1 MEKSQGY
8 RMTDRILIVT
18 PPSEVV
24 EDQFSILLVG
34 LDQSQTAFISECLKS
49 TENLDITV
57 YLWNEADAKDW
68 LFDKQKKSELIV
80 VNAEMEDQLL
90 VGYFVSN
97 KKTFYIGNLRSLD
110 FLSHKLI
117 NNKQN
122 FLQVIDQLQ
131 GIYG

>member
-1 MEKSQGY
+1 
-8 RMTDRILIVT
+8 MTERILIVT
-18 PPSEVV
+18 PPSDVV
-24 EDQFSILLVG
+24 EDQLSVLLIG
-34 LDQSQTAFISECLKS
+34 LDQSQTTFFSECLKS

-57 YLWNEADAKDW
+57 YLWKETDSKDW
-68 LFDKQKKSELIV
+68 LFDKQKKSDLIII
-80 VNAEMEDQLL
+80 NAEMEDQLL

-97 KKTFYIGNLRSLD
+97 KKTFYIGNLRSID

-117 NNKQN
+117 NNKHN